1 MSGNVPGV
9 PAITQEAGEQHRR
22 SAGLLVHRLTHRKR
36 ALLEQALDKIM
47 EGAGKGGDRD
57 PVARLA
63 AEYFNDPK
71 AWLSWLNGLLP
82 HEQPQAAGPSNIGA
96 MFLQAVQSVSKE
108 GKATRTINAV
118 VLEPGTTGVQDS
130 ASDW

>member
-1 MSGNVPGV
+1 MKASAGV
-9 PAITQEAGEQHRR
+9 PMVSQEEGEKHRS
-22 SAGLLVHRLTHRKR
+22 SAGMLAHRLTNRKR

-71 AWLSWLNGLLP
+71 AWLSWLGNQLP
-82 HEQPQAAGPSNIGA
+82 QEQAAPAQAGLGNVGA
-96 MFLQAVQSVSKE
+96 MFLQAIQAVN
-108 GKATRTINAV
+108 GDRTVNAV
-118 VLEPGTTGVQDS
+118 VIEPGTSRVQDTT
-130 ASDW
+130 SDW